1 MLHMKNDFNKKI
13 QEFIKDLEDA
23 SPNIKNTL
31 TEIYPVTFK
40 LNIEGHKDIYIS
52 LEKDL
57 KAISFSPLEKIDF
70 EMVSSLTEIFE
81 LLITKKIKRGM
92 FIGDQEL
99 AMVIANTLKKSDTD
113 FLYLI
118 DRYFGSIPAVFA
130 HLASQAISNKKII
143 GDSNE
148 KIIHSKLRN
157 LTIRMDRLEAIN
169 NL

>member
-1 MLHMKNDFNKKI
+1 MKNDFNKKI
-13 QEFIKDLEDA
+13 QGFIKDLEDA

-31 TEIYPVTFK
+31 TEIYPVTIK

-52 LEKDL
+52 LAKDV
-57 KAISFSPLEKIDF
+57 KAISFSPIEKIDF

-81 LLITKKIKRGM
+81 LLITKKIKRDM

-99 AMVIANTLKKSDTD
+99 AMVLANTLKKSDTD

-118 DRYFGSIPAVFA
+118 DRYFGNISAVFI
-130 HLASQAISNKKII
+130 HLVSQAISNKKFIE
-143 GDSNE
+143 DSDE
-148 KIIHSKLRN
+148 KMIHSKLRN

>member
-13 QEFIKDLEDA
+13 QGFIKDLEDA

-31 TEIYPVTFK
+31 KEIYPVTFK

-52 LEKDL
+52 LDKDL
-57 KAISFSPLEKIDF
+57 KTISFSPSVKIDF
-70 EMVSSLTEIFE
+70 EIASSLTGIFE
-81 LLITKKIKRGM
+81 LLITKKIKRNM

-99 AMVIANTLKKSDTD
+99 AMVLANTLKKSDTD
-113 FLYLI
+113 YLYLI
-118 DRYFGSIPAVFA
+118 DRYFGNIPAVFA
-130 HLASQAISNKKII
+130 HLASQAISNKKFNEH
-143 GDSNE
+143 SNE
-148 KIIHSKLRN
+148 KFIHSKLRN

>member
-1 MLHMKNDFNKKI
+1 MKNDFNKKI
-13 QEFIKDLEDA
+13 QGFIKDLEDA
-23 SPNIKNTL
+23 SPNTKNT
-31 TEIYPVTFK
+31 
-40 LNIEGHKDIYIS
+40 
-52 LEKDL
+52 L
-57 KAISFSPLEKIDF
+57 KAISFSPVEKIDF

-81 LLITKKIKRGM
+81 LLITKKIKRDM

-118 DRYFGSIPAVFA
+118 DRYFGNIPAIFT

-143 GDSNE
+143 GDSNK